1 MCVIYYTVFM
11 GFLFL
16 LNYELNIYESV
27 NENLFS
33 LDPSSTM
40 S

>member
-33 LDPSSTM
+33 PDPSSTM